1 MEYLVDLTIDVP
13 DGTSS
18 TDVDGRS
25 RAEAERV
32 EALGR
37 EGRALRVWRPLP
49 DNGRWRAIGLYGAD
63 DEAELS
69 AILESLPLYSW
80 MAIGVQALAPHPNDP
95 ARPSEGA
102 PANRF
107 RSRSTT
113 RTTAAKT
120 RSC

>member
-1 MEYLVDLTIDVP
+1 MEYLVDFTIDIP

-18 TDVDGRS
+18 TDVDSRS

-32 EALGR
+32 DALGR

-49 DNGRWRAIGLYGAD
+49 DNGRWRAIGLYRAD

-80 MAIGVQALAPHPNDP
+80 MTISVQALAPHPNDP
-95 ARPSEGA
+95 ARPLQGRA
-102 PANRF
+102 G
-107 RSRSTT
+107 
-113 RTTAAKT
+113 KQ
-120 RSC
+120 